1 MTSLVRRNSS
11 SSLNSTNKARSIVD
25 VIARAYGLWCSRRA
39 LARLTAAQLQDVGVS
54 PSEARNEANRPV
66 WDVPANWRD

>member
-11 SSLNSTNKARSIVD
+11 SSLNTANKAHSIGGL
-25 VIARAYGLWCSRRA
+25 IARAYGLWRSRRA
-39 LARLTAAQLQDVGVS
+39 LAQLTAAQLKDVGLS

>member
-1 MTSLVRRNSS
+1 MTSLVRHTCSS
-11 SSLNSTNKARSIVD
+11 SPNSTNKARSIVD
-25 VIARAYGLWCSRRA
+25 IIARTYGLWRSRRA
-39 LARLTAAQLQDVGVS
+39 LARLTAAQLKDVGVS